1 MSYRPTNIT
10 ADRRERQLTIE
21 WDDGH
26 TSVYP
31 FAGLRAVCPCAGC
44 RGGHEFM
51 GGPPD
56 RGLVRDTPPGELTVQ
71 AIQPVGS
78 YALQFIWSDGHSAGI
93 YTWDFLRAACPCP
106 LCLPEE

>member
-1 MSYRPTNIT
+1 MPNHPTNIT
-10 ADRRERQLTIE
+10 ADRRERTLTIE
-21 WDDGH
+21 WEDGH

-44 RGGHEFM
+44 RGGHEYM

-56 RGLVRDTPPGELTVQ
+56 QKAVRDTPPGDLTLQDIQ
-71 AIQPVGS
+71 AVGS
-78 YALQFIWSDGHSAGI
+78 YDLQFLWSDGHSAGI

-106 LCLPEE
+106 LCLPE